1 MKTRICVRGP
11 ASVILLIVVTSV
23 AWAAPQAQDEGAERP
38 GLAPL
43 EVQRLLDAYVLVQA
57 QEALGLSESQYP
69 QFVVK
74 LRALQE
80 ARRRNEQARLRL
92 IVELNRLSL
101 DRTAAEGREPEIRQR
116 LKALDELEISATAEL
131 RKAREELI
139 QTLDIRQQA
148 RLRVFEERI
157 ERQKLELLQRTRLQR
172 QQQRQP
178 QRQSRP
184 QNP

>member
-1 MKTRICVRGP
+1 MQRRVFSGGLCSLVLAT
-11 ASVILLIVVTSV
+11 VITSV
-23 AWAAPQAQDEGAERP
+23 AWAAPQAQDEGPERP

-74 LRALQE
+74 LRAFQE

-92 IVELNRLSL
+92 IVELNRLSI
-101 DRTAAEGREPEIRQR
+101 DRAAAEGRESEIRQR
-116 LKALDELEISATAEL
+116 LKALDDLEVSATAEL

-157 ERQKLELLQRTRLQR
+157 ERQKLELLQRARLQR
-172 QQQRQP
+172 QQQRQQ

>member
-1 MKTRICVRGP
+1 
-11 ASVILLIVVTSV
+11 
-23 AWAAPQAQDEGAERP
+23 
-38 GLAPL
+38 
-43 EVQRLLDAYVLVQA
+43 
-57 QEALGLSESQYP
+57 LSESQYP

-74 LRALQE
+74 LRAFQE
-80 ARRRNEQARLRL
+80 ARRKNEQARLRL

-116 LKALDELEISATAEL
+116 LKALDELEVSATAEL
-131 RKAREELI
+131 RKAREDLL

-157 ERQKLELLQRTRLQR
+157 ERQKLELLQRARVQR
-172 QQQRQP
+172 QQQRQQ

>member
-1 MKTRICVRGP
+1 MKPRVLIGSL
-11 ASVILLIVVTSV
+11 SVIVLMTVLSPV
-23 AWAAPQAQDEGAERP
+23 AWAVTQVQDEVPERP
-38 GLAPL
+38 GLAPM

-74 LRALQE
+74 LRAFQE

-92 IVELNRLSL
+92 IVELNKLSV
-101 DRTAAEGREPEIRQR
+101 DRAAAEGREPEIRQR
-116 LKALDELEISATAEL
+116 LKALDELDVSATAEL
-131 RKAREELI
+131 RKAREELT

-157 ERQKLELLQRTRLQR
+157 ERQKLELLQRARLQR
-172 QQQRQP
+172 QQQRQ
-178 QRQSRP
+178 QRQARP

>member
-1 MKTRICVRGP
+1 MKPRALIGSF
-11 ASVILLIVVTSV
+11 SVIVLMTGLSPI
-23 AWAAPQAQDEGAERP
+23 AWAAPQVQDEAPERP
-38 GLAPL
+38 GLAPM

-74 LRALQE
+74 LRAFQE

-92 IVELNRLSL
+92 IVELNRLSV
-101 DRTAAEGREPEIRQR
+101 DRAAAEGREPEIRQR
-116 LKALDELEISATAEL
+116 LKALDELDVSATAEL
-131 RKAREELI
+131 RKAREELT

-157 ERQKLELLQRTRLQR
+157 ERQKLELLQRARLQR
-172 QQQRQP
+172 QQQRQ
-178 QRQSRP
+178 QRQARP

>member
-1 MKTRICVRGP
+1 
-11 ASVILLIVVTSV
+11 
-23 AWAAPQAQDEGAERP
+23 
-38 GLAPL
+38 
-43 EVQRLLDAYVLVQA
+43 
-57 QEALGLSESQYP
+57 
-69 QFVVK
+69 
-74 LRALQE
+74 
-80 ARRRNEQARLRL
+80 L

-116 LKALDELEISATAEL
+116 LKALDELEVSATSEL

-172 QQQRQP
+172 QQRQQ